1 VNVADEVFA
10 TERPRLLG
18 LAYRILS
25 SYADAEDV
33 VQEAWIRWQGVD
45 HDTIDRPAAYLTTT
59 LTRLALD
66 RARTIARRR
75 EHYVGPWLPE
85 PIAVEHGPEDYAEM
99 ADSLT
104 LGFLMLLDR
113 LSPTERA
120 VWLLADVFG
129 EPYALIASATA
140 KSEAACR
147 QIATRARRRLREER
161 RAPPQHLDPGLL
173 RKLLAAV
180 GAGDFDR
187 TLELL
192 DAHVV
197 LLSDG
202 GPDHRAARHPVIGA
216 DRVARLAINLA
227 RRGEVTAL
235 RDAKINGAAALV
247 VELDSGMPLVIT
259 GEQHDGRMTRIYL
272 LLNDDKLGGLS
283 GHPAIR

>member
-1 VNVADEVFA
+1 VNAVDEVFA
-10 TERPRLLG
+10 IERPRLLG

-33 VQEAWIRWQGVD
+33 VQEAWIRWQSVEL
-45 HDTIDRPAAYLTTT
+45 DTIDRPAAYLTTT

-85 PIAVEHGPEDYAEM
+85 PIALEHGPEDHAEM

-147 QIATRARRRLREER
+147 QIATRARRRLRAER
-161 RAPPQHLDPGLL
+161 PAPPQHLDPGLL

-180 GAGDFDR
+180 GAGDLAL

-192 DAHVV
+192 DTDVV
-197 LLSDG
+197 LVSDG
-202 GPDHRAARHPVIGA
+202 GPDHRAARHPVVGA

-235 RDAKINGAAALV
+235 RDETINGAAALV

-283 GHPAIR
+283 AHPAIR

>member
-1 VNVADEVFA
+1 
-10 TERPRLLG
+10 
-18 LAYRILS
+18 
-25 SYADAEDV
+25 
-33 VQEAWIRWQGVD
+33 
-45 HDTIDRPAAYLTTT
+45 
-59 LTRLALD
+59 
-66 RARTIARRR
+66 
-75 EHYVGPWLPE
+75 
-85 PIAVEHGPEDYAEM
+85 
-99 ADSLT
+99 
-104 LGFLMLLDR
+104 
-113 LSPTERA
+113 

-147 QIATRARRRLREER
+147 QIATRARRRLRAER
-161 RAPPQHLDPGLL
+161 PATPQHLDPALL

-180 GAGDFDR
+180 GAGDLAL

-192 DAHVV
+192 DTDVV
-197 LLSDG
+197 LVSDG

-235 RDAKINGAAALV
+235 RDETINGAAALV

-283 GHPAIR
+283 AHPAIK

>member
-1 VNVADEVFA
+1 VTAADGVFA

-18 LAYRILS
+18 LAYRILA

-33 VQEAWIRWQGVD
+33 VQEAWIRWQGVG
-45 HDTIDRPAAYLTTT
+45 HDTIERPAAYLTTIVS
-59 LTRLALD
+59 RLALD

-85 PIAVEHGPEDYAEM
+85 PIALEHGPEDHAEM
-99 ADSLT
+99 AESLT

-120 VWLLADVFG
+120 VRLLADVFG

-147 QIATRARRRLREER
+147 QIATRARRRLHEER
-161 RAPPQHLDPGLL
+161 PAPPQRLDPGLL
-173 RKLLAAV
+173 RRLLAAV
-180 GAGDFDR
+180 GAGDLDQ

-192 DAHVV
+192 DADVV
-197 LLSDG
+197 LVSDG
-202 GPDHRAARHPVIGA
+202 GPDHRAARHPVVGA
-216 DRVARLAINLA
+216 ERVARLAINLA
-227 RRGEVTAL
+227 RRGKVTAL
-235 RDAKINGAAALV
+235 REATVNGAAALV
-247 VELDSGMPLVIT
+247 VEIDGDMPLVIT
-259 GEQHDGRMTRIYL
+259 GEQHDGRITRIYL

-283 GHPAIR
+283 AHPAIT

>member
-1 VNVADEVFA
+1 VNAADEVFA

-45 HDTIDRPAAYLTTT
+45 HATIDRPAAYLTTT

-85 PIAVEHGPEDYAEM
+85 PIALERGPEDHAEM

-104 LGFLMLLDR
+104 LGFLILLDR

-129 EPYALIASATA
+129 ESYALIASATA

-161 RAPPQHLDPGLL
+161 PTPPQHLDPGLL
-173 RKLLAAV
+173 RRLLAAV
-180 GAGDFDR
+180 GAGDLDR

-192 DAHVV
+192 DADVV
-197 LLSDG
+197 LVSDG
-202 GPDHRAARHPVIGA
+202 GPDHHAARRPVVGA

-227 RRGEVTAL
+227 RRGEVTAV
-235 RDAKINGAAALV
+235 RDATLNGAAALV
-247 VELDSGMPLVIT
+247 VELDATMPLVIT
-259 GEQHDGRMTRIYL
+259 GEQHHGKITHIYL
-272 LLNDDKLGGLS
+272 LLNDHKLAGLS
-283 GHPAIR
+283 AHPAIT